1 MLYELM
7 GLFIFFYYYYEKG
20 GGGKIYH
27 VTAILR
33 HCSQACQTSSK
44 IKKKRAR
51 WKREQL
57 TKR

>member
-1 MLYELM
+1 MLNELM
-7 GLFIFFYYYYEKG
+7 ALFISFYYYYEKG
-20 GGGKIYH
+20 GGAIYH

-57 TKR
+57 TIR